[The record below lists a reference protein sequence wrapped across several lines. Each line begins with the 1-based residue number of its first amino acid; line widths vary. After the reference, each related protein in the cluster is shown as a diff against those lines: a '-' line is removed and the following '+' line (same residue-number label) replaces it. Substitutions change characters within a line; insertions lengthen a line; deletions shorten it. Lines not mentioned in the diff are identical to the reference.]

1 MFRLA
6 DTVQTDWLL
15 IFKTA
20 DNEFKAH
27 PLALVYL
34 WKARSRMIKEVDRH
48 CVPWRGIRAEMKITC
63 ASAEA
68 KLAGFI
74 KGSLFHLARCSE
86 GLEFGVR
93 CCYYEESWNVK

>member
-27 PLALVYL
+27 PLALAYL
-34 WKARSRMIKEVDRH
+34 WKARSWMIKEVDRH

-74 KGSLFHLARCSE
+74 KVSLFPRAVLRGIGIRCAV
-86 GLEFGVR
+86 LL
-93 CCYYEESWNVK
+93 